1 MYNIDINSLY
11 AVIIKSEYIKK
22 TGWLSSIL
30 QEKVIDAEGDP
41 IPWFTYPAID
51 LLNERVKSSFTVFE
65 YGCGFGTLWWAN
77 RVKRITIV
85 EHNIDWYRKMSA
97 VFPKNVRG
105 IFRELEYGGDYSK
118 TIEDLLPIKFDVI
131 VIDGRDRINCCK
143 HAIKCLSD
151 SGIIILDNSNRKEY
165 VVGRQFLKE
174 NGFRELQLFGLTPMI
189 TDENSTSF
197 FYKEKNCLDL

>member
-65 YGCGFGTLWWAN
+65 YGC
-77 RVKRITIV
+77 
-85 EHNIDWYRKMSA
+85 
-97 VFPKNVRG
+97 
-105 IFRELEYGGDYSK
+105 
-118 TIEDLLPIKFDVI
+118 
-131 VIDGRDRINCCK
+131 
-143 HAIKCLSD
+143 
-151 SGIIILDNSNRKEY
+151 
-165 VVGRQFLKE
+165 
-174 NGFRELQLFGLTPMI
+174 
-189 TDENSTSF
+189 
-197 FYKEKNCLDL
+197 